1 MSAGTPTDT
10 AAGAPTV
17 PSAAVRKELLLMRS
31 ATLRGQL
38 AQDAQVLRAPL
49 ALADSVRDGLRW
61 LRQNPEWPL
70 GGVVLLLVLKPRRT
84 WRWISRGWWA
94 WRLWQRAAR
103 LLAGSQR

>member
-1 MSAGTPTDT
+1 
-10 AAGAPTV
+10 V
-17 PSAAVRKELLLMRS
+17 PVALRREQLLLRS

-38 AQDAQVLRAPL
+38 ARDAQVLQAPL

-70 GGVVLLLVLKPRRT
+70 GGVLLLLVLKPRRT

-94 WRLWQRAAR
+94 WRLWRRATL
-103 LLAGSQR
+103 LLAPQR